1 MRHENRA
8 ASLGE
13 GTSTLTKRELVIDV
27 ATRLGYTQ
35 NEVSSIVQSA
45 LDTVVDRLA
54 QGDRLEVRNFG
65 VFEVKSR
72 DARTGRNP
80 RTGEE
85 VPIVEKRIVS
95 FKPGKTLK
103 EWVEAGPG
111 ADLSTLFDSSS
122 PAPAR
127 PVPAKLARIPHSVP
141 VLAVPSPPEVENP
154 GEQQSLF

>member
-1 MRHENRA
+1 M
-8 ASLGE
+8 
-13 GTSTLTKRELVIDV
+13 IDV

-45 LDTVVDRLA
+45 LDTIVDRLA
-54 QGDRLEVRNFG
+54 RGDRLEVRNFG

-103 EWVEAGPG
+103 QWVEAGPG
-111 ADLSTLFDSSS
+111 ADFSTLFDSS
-122 PAPAR
+122 AAAVR
-127 PVPAKLARIPHSVP
+127 PVPAKLARISLTLPVP
-141 VLAVPSPPEVENP
+141 ADPAAHDVENP
-154 GEQQSLF
+154 GEQQTLF

>member
-1 MRHENRA
+1 M
-8 ASLGE
+8 
-13 GTSTLTKRELVIDV
+13 IDV

-35 NEVSSIVQSA
+35 NEVSSVVQSA
-45 LDTVVDRLA
+45 LDTIVDTLA
-54 QGDRLEVRNFG
+54 KGDRLEVRNFG

-85 VPIVEKRIVS
+85 VPIMQKRIVS

-103 EWVEAGPG
+103 QWVESGSGSGFSA
-111 ADLSTLFDSSS
+111 LFESS
-122 PAPAR
+122 PVPAR
-127 PVPAKLARIPHSVP
+127 PIPASPARIPHALPVP
-141 VLAVPSPPEVENP
+141 GEPETP